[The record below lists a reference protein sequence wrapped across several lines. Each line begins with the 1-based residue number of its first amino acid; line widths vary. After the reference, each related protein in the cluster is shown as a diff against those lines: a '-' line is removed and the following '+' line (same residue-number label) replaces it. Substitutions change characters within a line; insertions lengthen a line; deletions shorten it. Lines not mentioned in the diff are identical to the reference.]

1 MDQQQIGKWMAFLR
15 KEQKLTQEQLAER
28 LGVSNRSVSRWENG
42 RGMPDFSLLWDISRE
57 LDVSVSELLNG
68 KRAEEENVRLADGI
82 EVFLVWA
89 EREKQYKAKKLGKY
103 FKAGMFCLLLALA
116 QAQFGITGLLF
127 PDGPEEWI
135 TGLLAGV
142 GILLEMLGFACN
154 REKNMLTQKEVEL
167 LSMNGGIV
175 KMKKAQE
182 MLQFAQKY
190 QAAKQKCYKIAFA
203 ELEKNLQ
210 EDEQAVFSVV
220 GDSYARNE
228 LPMMWYVV
236 LAVTETRILIG
247 GQRMK
252 GMIMVRYEV
261 ESFLLSDY
269 YGAKQAGGS
278 VVIQTA
284 QGELKLEEGNPGIA
298 ADIVRELQRIIGR

>member
-15 KEQKLTQEQLAER
+15 KEKKLTQEQLAER

-68 KRAEEENVRLADGI
+68 KREEEENVRLADGI

-89 EREKQYKAKKLGKY
+89 EREKQCKAKKLGKY
-103 FKAGMFCLLLALA
+103 FKAGMLCLLLALC
-116 QAQFGITGLLF
+116 QVQFGIAGFLF
-127 PDGPEEWI
+127 PDKPEEWI
-135 TGLLAGV
+135 TGLLAGA

-167 LSMNGGIV
+167 LSKNGGIV

-190 QAAKQKCYKIAFA
+190 RAAEQKCYKAAFA

-228 LPMMWYVV
+228 LPMMWYAV
-236 LAVTETRILIG
+236 LAITETRILIG

-269 YGAKQAGGS
+269 HGAKQVGAS
-278 VVIQTA
+278 VIIQTA